1 MDLDIKADTQTEEAV
16 RRRSADWWSFITKLF
31 QRKIVIFG
39 AVIIFFL
46 IVTAIFAPQIAP
58 HDPYEQNLKET
69 LQQPSWHHL
78 AGTDQYGRD
87 TFSRIIY
94 GTRIS
99 LLVGIT
105 SVFIAAGIGM
115 LIGLIAGFF
124 GGWANMIIMR
134 FVDGLMT
141 IPMIIFAIA
150 IAAALGGGIR
160 NVIIG
165 IGISLV
171 PVYCRT
177 MCGLVLSVKQMDY
190 IMAERALGATNI
202 RIIFSHILRN
212 TFPPFIV
219 LITLQFGLAILGEA
233 GLSFLGL
240 GISPPGA
247 AWGSMVYDGYR
258 FLMTNPILSVAP
270 GICIMLVVIAFN
282 LLGDG
287 LRDALDPRLRGTI

>member
-1 MDLDIKADTQTEEAV
+1 MSFDIKASTQPEEV
-16 RRRSADWWSFITKLF
+16 VKWRSAGWWSFIARLF
-31 QRKIVIFG
+31 QRKIVVFG
-39 AVIIFFL
+39 AVIIFL
-46 IVTAIFAPQIAP
+46 VIVTAIFSPQIAP
-58 HDPYEQNLKET
+58 YDPYEQNLREN
-69 LQQPSWHHL
+69 LQQPSWQHL
-78 AGTDQYGRD
+78 VGTDQFGRD

-105 SVFIAAGIGM
+105 SVIIAAGIGM

-134 FVDGLMT
+134 FIDGLMT

-177 MCGLVLSVKQMDY
+177 MCGLVLSVKQADY
-190 IMAERALGATNI
+190 IMAERALGAKNS

-258 FLMTNPILSVAP
+258 YLMTNPMLSVAP
-270 GICIMLVVIAFN
+270 GICIIIVVMAFN

-287 LRDALDPRLRGTI
+287 LRDALDPRLRGTL